1 MSHMGD
7 LEGADR
13 HGGPSERADDADYDV
28 LEQSVGRILR
38 QSRSPRFAD
47 AIRQRAGIRLD
58 RAHYSVLVRLGSLAP
73 VRLSD
78 LAQDLGVDVS
88 TVSRQVQSLEQK
100 GLVDRGPDPDD
111 GRAVRLELTRKGK
124 AVMRKMQAA
133 WQETIAGVLV
143 DWKPDDIREFAALL
157 ARFASDLESFEEVD
171 DI

>member
-7 LEGADR
+7 VGEDR
-13 HGGPSERADDADYDV
+13 DHDVSRDRADDADYDV
-28 LEQSVGRILR
+28 LEQSIGRILR

-47 AIRQRAGIRLD
+47 AIRQRAGIRMD
-58 RAHYSVLVRLGSLAP
+58 RANYGVLVRLGSIAP

-143 DWKPDDIREFAALL
+143 GWKPDDIREFAALL
-157 ARFASDLESFEEVD
+157 ARFASDLERFEDVD

>member
-1 MSHMGD
+1 MGEEQAERD
-7 LEGADR
+7 AELPRDR
-13 HGGPSERADDADYDV
+13 AEDADYDV
-28 LEQSVGRILR
+28 LEQSIGRILR

-47 AIRQRAGIRLD
+47 AIRHRAGIRMD
-58 RAHYSVLVRLGSLAP
+58 RANYGVLVRLGSLAP

-124 AVMRKMQAA
+124 AVLRKMQAA

-143 DWKPDDIREFAALL
+143 DWKPDDIREFAGLL
-157 ARFASDLESFEEVD
+157 ARFASDLERFEDVD